1 MAEKNN
7 TNKILTILLAVIICV
22 SAIVLLYVN
31 LPKDETTDDNIN
43 NNRSGSIDNNQT
55 EEHVTV
61 LTVIYGDEKIN
72 YTLDE
77 IKAMNSY
84 TGEGAKI
91 NKKLTITGPYNFT
104 GVKISTFLSEL
115 EDLPTNYSI
124 NTISSDGYSQHYTYE
139 QIQGTVEKLNETRVS
154 LGNSS
159 FTMIIAYLQEGEE
172 ITDSED
178 GPLLIVFVD
187 DYYTDSGLW
196 AKQLASIEII

>member
-1 MAEKNN
+1 MTEKNN
-7 TNKILTILLAVIICV
+7 TNKILTIVLAVIICV

-43 NNRSGSIDNNQT
+43 NNTNGSTDNNQT
-55 EEHVTV
+55 EEPVTV

-72 YTLDE
+72 YTMDE
-77 IKAMNSY
+77 IKAMTSY

-124 NTISSDGYSQHYTYE
+124 NTTSSDGYSQHYTYK
-139 QIQGTVEKLNETRVS
+139 QIQGTVEKLNETRGS

-159 FTMIIAYLQEGEE
+159 FTMIIAYMQEGEE

-178 GPLLIVFVD
+178 GPLMIVFVD

-196 AKQLASIEII
+196 AKQLVSIEII